1 MGKCRRSIAIA
12 QVVLHGIIA
21 FQSNSEAILMP
32 HGKPLRAFSVLGSV
46 LVSACLDMPAAAQSI
61 EAIDQLVQIS
71 VKPKDGL
78 SQARAQVSAGSWLDA
93 LATLERV
100 LASAPNDKQARLL
113 HASILC
119 RIDDP
124 DGAKVEFAQLRS
136 GDYKK
141 AEWAAAVAPCNAQ
154 TGAPR

>member
-1 MGKCRRSIAIA
+1 
-12 QVVLHGIIA
+12 
-21 FQSNSEAILMP
+21 MP
-32 HGKPLRAFSVLGSV
+32 RKTRLLTFTGLGSI
-46 LVSACLDMPAAAQSI
+46 LASLCFSAPAEAQSI
-61 EAIDQLVQIS
+61 EVIDQLVQTS
-71 VKPKDGL
+71 AKPKDGL
-78 SQARAQVSAGSWLDA
+78 IQARSQVSAGSWLEA

-100 LASAPNDKQARLL
+100 LASAPNVKQARLL

-141 AEWAAAVAPCNAQ
+141 AEWAAATAPCDARN
-154 TGAPR
+154 GASR